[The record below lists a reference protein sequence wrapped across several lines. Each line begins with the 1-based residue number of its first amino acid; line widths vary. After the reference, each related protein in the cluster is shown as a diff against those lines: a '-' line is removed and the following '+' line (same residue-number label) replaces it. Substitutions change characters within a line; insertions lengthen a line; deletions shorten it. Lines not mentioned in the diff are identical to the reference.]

1 MFRPRDREKCERLF
15 QKYYAG
21 RTFSRGQ
28 YQELIRQHVFPGARL
43 LDAGCGRNLEFSREL
58 PASVEVVGIDLAEE
72 IATGNHYSPYAVR
85 GDLGLLPFPAE
96 SFDLVISRSVI
107 EHLPDPPRVFRE
119 FQRVL
124 KRGGRVILATPNKYD
139 YVSLI
144 ATLLPYRWHRKLVSR
159 IIGVSEDD
167 VFPTLYRANTLS
179 RLGRELLGAGLE
191 RRMLKAINHYP
202 VYLMFS
208 PILFRLGILYERL
221 TSPAAFQCLHG
232 TILCVFEKPAPDRHA
247 AAPLASAAEAVTGKR

>member
-21 RTFSRGQ
+21 RKFSRGQ
-28 YQELIRQHVFPGARL
+28 YQGLIREHAFPGALL
-43 LDAGCGRNLEFSREL
+43 LDAGCGRDLEFSREL
-58 PASVEVVGIDLAEE
+58 PASVRAVGVDLTEKL
-72 IATGNHYSPYAVR
+72 ATGNQDSPYALR
-85 GDLGLLPFPAE
+85 ADLGLLPFPAD

-107 EHLPDPPRVFRE
+107 EHLADPPRVFRE

-124 KRGGRVILATPNKYD
+124 KPGGKVILATPNRYD

-144 ATLLPYRWHRKLVSR
+144 AYLLPYRWHRKLVSR
-159 IIGVSEDD
+159 IVGVSEDD

-179 RLGRELLGAGLE
+179 RLGRELLDAGLE
-191 RRMLKAINHYP
+191 RGMLKAINHYP

-208 PILFRLGILYERL
+208 PILFRVGIFYERL
-221 TSPAAFQCLHG
+221 TSLPAFQCLRG
-232 TILCVFEKPAPDRHA
+232 TILCVFEKPVPHPRGI
-247 AAPLASAAEAVTGKR
+247 APLACAAGAVSGEN